1 MPIAPAAETDPAVLK
16 DAENLMHTRHC
27 IRMALGLCPRL
38 LKGDEEAKARFK
50 ERNGGHLKPEPLYL
64 TDSKG
69 HRLIARFHCKP
80 CEMTIGFAPAGSFP
94 VV

>member
-1 MPIAPAAETDPAVLK
+1 MKKPRPALRKETAG
-16 DAENLMHTRHC
+16 
-27 IRMALGLCPRL
+27 IW
-38 LKGDEEAKARFK
+38 
-50 ERNGGHLKPEPLYL
+50 KPEPLYL